1 MKLKNIHRI
10 LNQQAPTLVLLHG
23 YGSNKEDLFGLAP
36 YFSGWNLLCLEAPE
50 PTGMGGFAWYPIRW
64 ENTGKIIDPSDV
76 QASAELVSQCI
87 SQWVQT
93 EQVQGPLVI
102 GGFSQGAILS
112 MQLLLLNTV
121 ADGFVF
127 MSGYALPQWKD
138 AIAANIQ
145 SKALPIIQ
153 THGTADQIIPFEWAQ
168 HTSTQFEGHNRYR
181 FHSYPMGHNLNENC
195 IADIQSFLTQ
205 FSG

>member
-112 MQLLLLNTV
+112 MQLLLLNMV

-138 AIAANIQ
+138 TIAVHVQ
-145 SKALPIIQ
+145 SKDLPIIQ
-153 THGTADQIIPFEWAQ
+153 THGTADQVIPFEWAQ
-168 HTSTQFEGHNRYR
+168 HTSKQFTDFNRYR